1 MKNAFKALQLLSA
14 TYFTVAQSQRV
25 KAEKP
30 LTRVTGIFA
39 SLLLIALVA
48 FLIFPL
54 GNSQLY
60 QAMNAGDETR
70 ALQLIKDGA
79 NPNSTFGGY
88 RLDSESPSATLNPLH
103 FALWH
108 GEPRIA
114 IALIEAGADPNSRD
128 HEGRTALTV
137 AANAGRTE
145 VVRALL
151 AKGADPNA
159 ADTSDGETPLRNGP
173 KGPGGWYPRFGNF
186 PKSLKPEIKEMLV
199 KAGAK

>member
-1 MKNAFKALQLLSA
+1 MKNASKALQLLRA
-14 TYFTVAQSQRV
+14 TYLAVARSEPA

-30 LTRVTGIFA
+30 LTPLTRVFG
-39 SLLLIALVA
+39 LLVLIAVVLFMV
-48 FLIFPL
+48 FPF

-60 QAMNAGDETR
+60 QAMNAGDETG

-79 NPNSTFGGY
+79 NPNSTFGSY
-88 RLDSESPSATLNPLH
+88 RLDSENPSATLNPLH

-108 GEPRIA
+108 GEPKVA
-114 IALIEAGADPNSRD
+114 LALIEAGADPNSRD
-128 HEGRTALTV
+128 HEGRTALIV
-137 AANAGRTE
+137 AANAGRAE

-159 ADTSDGETPLRNGP
+159 ASTSDGETPLRNGP
-173 KGPGGWYPRFGNF
+173 KGLGGWYPRFGNF
-186 PKSLKPEIKEMLV
+186 PKDLKPEIKEMLI